1 MILFLCGSGDEIK
14 YSFVDA
20 QNNTT
25 NRHFKVVLLP
35 SNKHNDF
42 PYSAHSGVVGPKP
55 DLGSQ
60 MWLGSDQLH
69 SES

>member
-1 MILFLCGSGDEIK
+1 MILFCVVLVMKSNILLLLHRITPQIDI
-14 YSFVDA
+14 FL
-20 QNNTT
+20 
-25 NRHFKVVLLP
+25 FVLLP

-42 PYSAHSGVVGPKP
+42 PYSAHSGVVGPKS

-60 MWLGSDQLH
+60 MWLWFDQLR

>member
-1 MILFLCGSGDEIK
+1 MILFVCGSGGEIK
-14 YSFVDA
+14 YSFVAA

-25 NRHFKVVLLP
+25 SRHSQFVLLP

-42 PYSAHSGVVGPKP
+42 PYSAHSGVVDPKP

-60 MWLGSDQLH
+60 MWLGV
-69 SES
+69 